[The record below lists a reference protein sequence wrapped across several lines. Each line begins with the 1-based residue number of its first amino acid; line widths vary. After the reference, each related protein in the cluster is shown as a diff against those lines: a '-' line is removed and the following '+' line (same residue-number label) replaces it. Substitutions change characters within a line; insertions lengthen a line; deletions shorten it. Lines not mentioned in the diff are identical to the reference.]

1 MRLNFIRRI
10 VVDNAVNDANGKGRT
25 RIYFELNCPVVIRR
39 GFTPDS
45 KKNDPQSYVRYRR
58 WCTIFRGRNPY
69 EFPHKLAIADSPV
82 FGIEFD
88 QLLSD
93 SSIYVILSRLRV
105 RTGISIE
112 FASFEI
118 ADKLYFNDDCP
129 YAYWT
134 GEERNKNVNAA
145 TAVDDPTMS
154 EFIKDTVRKED
165 VHGSR
170 RVTDVVRAR
179 TFSLLYLIECLFSRG
194 AVVKDQLLLDEAVW
208 RTFLELLKLCY
219 RDDREVITIS
229 KEVAFLRA
237 RYLVAF
243 LRERGVGRK

>member
-39 GFTPDS
+39 GFTPDN
-45 KKNDPQSYVRYRR
+45 KK
-58 WCTIFRGRNPY
+58 
-69 EFPHKLAIADSPV
+69 
-82 FGIEFD
+82 
-88 QLLSD
+88 D
-93 SSIYVILSRLRV
+93 SSIYAILSRLRV

-134 GEERNKNVNAA
+134 DEERNKNVNAA

-243 LRERGVGRK
+243 LRKRGVERK